1 MFLLVRSIG
10 VLPMAQPTNSALP
23 TGGVHRPT
31 ARLKIITTPK
41 CTGSMPMAGL
51 VTTGR
56 RIGVI
61 IVISGAISMK
71 QPSRS
76 SSTLI
81 ISSRTY
87 LLLVMLSSAAVIIAG
102 MRSSVIM

>member
-1 MFLLVRSIG
+1 
-10 VLPMAQPTNSALP
+10 
-23 TGGVHRPT
+23 
-31 ARLKIITTPK
+31 
-41 CTGSMPMAGL
+41 MPMAGL

-61 IVISGAISMK
+61 IVISGAISIK
-71 QPSRS
+71 QPSS
-76 SSTLI
+76 SSRMLMMS
-81 ISSRTY
+81 ISTY